1 MMDGILSSSAATEKR
16 LSAPQSQSQPNTQPH
31 MHTATEAAIDAY
43 AGRVLSSC
51 SPPEACVE
59 PSLAPYITS
68 MLRSSPS
75 KSSPSVLLS
84 ADPSTIRAEIDEYD
98 ALMELLQEHC
108 SMNADAAQSALR
120 SIAVSVKTGVVDPF
134 GEDTPTL
141 GSSLASGGSS
151 GVGVGG
157 LSPTLG
163 PTFAGSL
170 NAALGGSSSLGPSLA
185 SMQGGS
191 CSRNSFDGRG
201 YRSGSLGGEDG
212 AYVSDPVHLLGQ
224 MLQDGKA
231 GLGGASSRGSGSGSA
246 AGTQLGSSALA
257 LSGRGNGSTDSGI
270 NDDDHNTDLPVV
282 EAQSSFLLDED
293 IPGYSDADKPAH
305 QKQASV
311 ALTPG
316 SGRSRHDGGE
326 VTGGASTFNNGVPV
340 LTPLKE
346 DNLIPLD
353 LLGVLDDPSTPA
365 VDKRPTEEKKEET
378 TTTVSELAA
387 KMAKESEVPTTA
399 PTPLSSEK
407 NADFP
412 SIAESASSLTAAATS
427 AAAITKD
434 AMGLPPKKGGG
445 KGSKKKSKKKV
456 DLDLAASLFST
467 SRSRSNSIPTEKS
480 PMLKPMVA
488 PETLSSSLASHSD
501 AQSMNM
507 GIMSMNLS
515 SGTGGSDMG
524 NVMGGSARKAAG
536 GDSLLSQQIQ
546 STAEILLTMN
556 GSLGEDAAYEA
567 SLISN
572 ADINIAQYVIDGAM
586 SASPVCR
593 HLLNGGCYR
602 SDCQFS
608 HDVDGHTCMFWLRGR
623 CTKGAGCQFLHGFCA
638 KLLDGINTDFL
649 PGPEAVAQDGQYSLG
664 AAPYDNGP
672 IQTGNLLQYNSTMA
686 YPQTRST
693 ATAPKPLGGGTFAS
707 SPFASPSLKPAAPG
721 PQAADFGSFS
731 LAAGGEGPGPVP
743 AQTSSSGSS
752 FANVAS
758 SGYDDTSS
766 FAQPVDSGRT
776 YKAGASSKQYASIPQ
791 DLWHASEHR
800 DSSVFHIAD
809 PLERYNEVASVNPRQ
824 DVIDLHFQSVKTFP
838 VVLSTILDGKLRDH
852 GEVWVVTGSGHH
864 VDTSSH
870 QKRGGILEEAV
881 NSWLDSYAYD
891 YVRGRDRNGYGGAVL
906 VKRQQQ

>member
-1 MMDGILSSSAATEKR
+1 M
-16 LSAPQSQSQPNTQPH
+16 
-31 MHTATEAAIDAY
+31 
-43 AGRVLSSC
+43 
-51 SPPEACVE
+51 VE
-59 PSLAPYITS
+59 T
-68 MLRSSPS
+68 
-75 KSSPSVLLS
+75 
-84 ADPSTIRAEIDEYD
+84 
-98 ALMELLQEHC
+98 
-108 SMNADAAQSALR
+108 
-120 SIAVSVKTGVVDPF
+120 
-134 GEDTPTL
+134 
-141 GSSLASGGSS
+141 
-151 GVGVGG
+151 
-157 LSPTLG
+157 
-163 PTFAGSL
+163 
-170 NAALGGSSSLGPSLA
+170 
-185 SMQGGS
+185 
-191 CSRNSFDGRG
+191 
-201 YRSGSLGGEDG
+201 
-212 AYVSDPVHLLGQ
+212 
-224 MLQDGKA
+224 
-231 GLGGASSRGSGSGSA
+231 
-246 AGTQLGSSALA
+246 
-257 LSGRGNGSTDSGI
+257 
-270 NDDDHNTDLPVV
+270 
-282 EAQSSFLLDED
+282 QSSFLLDED
-293 IPGYSDADKPAH
+293 IPGYSDADKPSSSH
-305 QKQASV
+305 QKQASM

-316 SGRSRHDGGE
+316 SGRSRHDGGDG
-326 VTGGASTFNNGVPV
+326 TDGSSISNNGVPV

-378 TTTVSELAA
+378 TTTVAELAA
-387 KMAKESEVPTTA
+387 KVAKESEVPASA
-399 PTPLSSEK
+399 PTPLSTEK

-427 AAAITKD
+427 AATITKD

-488 PETLSSSLASHSD
+488 PETLSSSLASQSHSD

-507 GIMSMNLS
+507 GMGMNLS
-515 SGTGGSDMG
+515 IGTSGSDMG
-524 NVMGGSARKAAG
+524 NAMGGSAREAAG

-649 PGPEAVAQDGQYSLG
+649 PGPAAVAQGGTLG
-664 AAPYDNGP
+664 AAPCDNGP
-672 IQTGNLLQYNSTMA
+672 IQTGNLLQYNSSMA

-693 ATAPKPLGGGTFAS
+693 AAKPLGGGTFAS

-731 LAAGGEGPGPVP
+731 LAAGGEEPGPVP
-743 AQTSSSGSS
+743 ARTSSSGSS

-766 FAQPVDSGRT
+766 FAQPVDSTSSST
-776 YKAGASSKQYASIPQ
+776 YKVGGSFKQYAKIPQ
-791 DLWHASEHR
+791 DLWNASERR

-809 PLERYNEVASVNPRQ
+809 PLERYNEVASTNPRQ
-824 DVIDLHFQSVKTFP
+824 DAIDLHFQSVKTFP
-838 VVLSTILDGKLRDH
+838 VVLSTILDGKLREH

-864 VDTSSH
+864 VDTFSH

-881 NSWLDSYAYD
+881 NSWLDSYGYD
-891 YVRGRDRNGYGGAVL
+891 YARGRDRNGYGGAVL